1 MHEDIYEELDKFL
14 GDQEFDSEEEY
25 DKKVQE
31 FIDKYNAEHE
41 GKEQTDFDK
50 AYELLDKAA
59 NDSKT
64 KETAI
69 KRAKKAY
76 EICND
81 CLDAIIFLADMEENS
96 NKALEIIE
104 GPLKKEEEKLKKEG
118 FFKKENIG
126 HFYEIRETK
135 NYMELLKIKGIEMA
149 KSGRFKLA
157 TNIFEEMIRL
167 DNEDNLEARYHL
179 MRIYTYL
186 EDEEKILKVYNKYND
201 DDFNMLFPLFILYY
215 KLGNEKETEKYLK
228 KIAKNSKEFL
238 RYYDLEYK
246 FRNVYGIK
254 AISPDSELIDVFNT
268 IVEMNFVLSKMNSFN
283 EAIYEM
289 AVRLN
294 LLKPEEEKKSLRKK
308 KYKSQSHFTEE
319 KDSVDY
325 LNKVDEKVLEYF
337 DILVEEFP
345 EWLREYINT
354 KEMLHQSHISVTCG
368 TIYSKLFESD
378 FFFSN
383 LDHSIAVALII
394 WHFTHDKKQTLA
406 GLFHDIA
413 TPAFKHCVD
422 FLEGDYM
429 KQEATENMTH
439 EIIKK
444 SREIMRLLERDNIE
458 IEEVDNYHMY
468 EIADNDRPKLSADR
482 LEYSLSNALFSYK
495 LLDIDEVK
503 KIYNDIYIQK
513 NEDNISELGFKTK
526 EIAEEFVRVT
536 SIQSIKYRED
546 KTRYSMQ
553 LIADILKGL
562 EKEGLIKKEELYTL
576 TEKQIIDIIQKSKYK
591 EIFNLWKNAKTVISS
606 KQKPENRYYVH
617 HEAKIRYIDPLVI
630 GTRISRKSKKAR
642 DMMADNLNYDMTNY
656 VYMKYNFKF

>member
-31 FIDKYNAEHE
+31 FIDKYNKEHE

-50 AYELLDKAA
+50 AYELLDKAV

-64 KETAI
+64 KKIAI

-96 NKALEIIE
+96 NRALEIIE
-104 GPLKKEEEKLKKEG
+104 GPLKKEKEKLKKQG

-167 DNEDNLEARYHL
+167 DNEDNLEARFDL

-201 DDFNMLFPLFILYY
+201 DDLNILFPLLILYY

-228 KIAKNSKEFL
+228 KIDKNSKEFL
-238 RYYDLEYK
+238 RYYELEYK

-268 IVEMNFVLSKMNSFN
+268 IVEMNFVLSKMKSFN

-294 LLKPEEEKKSLRKK
+294 LLKPEEEKKSLVKK
-308 KYKSQSHFTEE
+308 KYKSQNYLVEWVVA
-319 KDSVDY
+319 DDY
-325 LNKVDEKVLEYF
+325 LKKADERILEYF
-337 DILVEEFP
+337 DILAEEFP
-345 EWLREYINT
+345 VWLKDYINT
-354 KEMLHQSHISVTCG
+354 KPMRSQSHISVTCG

-468 EIADNDRPKLSADR
+468 EIA
-482 LEYSLSNALFSYK
+482 E
-495 LLDIDEVK
+495 
-503 KIYNDIYIQK
+503 
-513 NEDNISELGFKTK
+513 
-526 EIAEEFVRVT
+526 
-536 SIQSIKYRED
+536 
-546 KTRYSMQ
+546 
-553 LIADILKGL
+553 
-562 EKEGLIKKEELYTL
+562 
-576 TEKQIIDIIQKSKYK
+576 
-591 EIFNLWKNAKTVISS
+591 
-606 KQKPENRYYVH
+606 
-617 HEAKIRYIDPLVI
+617 
-630 GTRISRKSKKAR
+630 
-642 DMMADNLNYDMTNY
+642 
-656 VYMKYNFKF
+656 